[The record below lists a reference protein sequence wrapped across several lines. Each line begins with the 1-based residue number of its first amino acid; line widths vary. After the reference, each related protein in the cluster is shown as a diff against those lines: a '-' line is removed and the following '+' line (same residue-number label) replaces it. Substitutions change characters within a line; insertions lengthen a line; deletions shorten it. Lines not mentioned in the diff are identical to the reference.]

1 MNNQAINHNTTSL
14 LFELDK
20 KNPEDNKGIDIVK
33 QNTLGV
39 GAFELTP
46 SHKSSIITSMYDGMI
61 G

>member
-1 MNNQAINHNTTSL
+1 MNTTSL

-20 KNPEDNKGIDIVK
+20 TNPEDNKGIDIVK
-33 QNTLGV
+33 QNTSGA
-39 GAFELTP
+39 GAFELVS